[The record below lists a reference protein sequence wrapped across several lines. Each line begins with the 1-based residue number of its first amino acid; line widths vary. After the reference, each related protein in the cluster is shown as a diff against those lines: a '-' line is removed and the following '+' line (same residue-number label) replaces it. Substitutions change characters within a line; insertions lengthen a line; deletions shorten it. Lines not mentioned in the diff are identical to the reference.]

1 METLKISITDLLQDD
16 NTAAAG
22 FIWESGEVAHE
33 PSRRNRIVL
42 GNAPHAK
49 VTDVAAFEQQFPGV
63 ILKALDGTSIKVLS
77 QAVTRRAWLRA
88 KALGQ
93 KPDWKEMQLGVLRA
107 LRGLKARATV
117 VVRNVVKY
125 SVGDELFDDAEAAR
139 EYGRDL
145 LAAKGL
151 DDETIETVLDTLIR
165 EIPVKIEK

>member
-22 FIWESGEVAHE
+22 FVWETGEVSHE
-33 PSRRNRIVL
+33 PSRRNRILL

-49 VTDVAAFEQQFPGV
+49 VTDVALFEAQFPGV

-88 KALGQ
+88 KALGT

-117 VVRNVVKY
+117 VVRNVTKFA
-125 SVGDELFDDAEAAR
+125 VGTELFEDAEAAR
-139 EYGRDL
+139 DYARDL
-145 LAAKGL
+145 LAAKGM
-151 DDETIETVLDTLIR
+151 DDETIELVLDTLIH
-165 EIPVKIEK
+165 EVPVSVQK